1 MRWPVV
7 EGEAM
12 KHGKVVEARWRSYA
26 KCGMNPR
33 LNKPRV
39 SRSRQ
44 LKTLM
49 KRGWFA
55 EPVFSCAFVE

>member
-1 MRWPVV
+1 
-7 EGEAM
+7 M

-26 KCGMNPR
+26 KSGVFPR
-33 LNKPRV
+33 LNKPRG

-44 LKTLM
+44 LKVLM

-55 EPVFSCAFVE
+55 EPVFSVAYVE